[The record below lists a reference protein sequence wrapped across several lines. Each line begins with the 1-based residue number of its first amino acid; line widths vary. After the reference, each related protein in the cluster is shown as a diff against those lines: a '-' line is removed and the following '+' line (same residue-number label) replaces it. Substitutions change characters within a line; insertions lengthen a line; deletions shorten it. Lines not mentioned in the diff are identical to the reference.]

1 MDTEGLLFPE
11 TVGDART
18 RYAELEPVARD
29 VVRASAK
36 QMHFD
41 STEFTDRI
49 TDAVY
54 ETAQEAIFASLLRVA
69 VGSRESFERWKDEFE
84 GEVTELGGE
93 LVDNVAWHAPPW
105 SDRAVATT
113 FQNERDA
120 AVSTLRRHAFGE
132 LYSEVLR

>member
-1 MDTEGLLFPE
+1 METEGLLFPE
-11 TVGDART
+11 TLTEART

-36 QMHFD
+36 QMDFD
-41 STEFTDRI
+41 STEFRNRLTDE
-49 TDAVY
+49 VY
-54 ETAQEAIFASLLRVA
+54 ETAQEAIFASLLRVEI
-69 VGSRESFERWKDEFE
+69 GSREAFENWNDEFE

-105 SDRAVATT
+105 SNHAVAAT
-113 FQNERDA
+113 FQDERDA

-132 LYSEVLR
+132 LYREVVR